1 MKKQIL
7 LIAAL
12 LVPALLP
19 AQNLA
24 WPEVTT
30 ESRPAARWWWMGSA
44 VDKDNLTRNLEEYA
58 GAGMGTMEI
67 TPIYGVQGN
76 ESKDIPF
83 LSPQWMQ
90 MLRHTESEAS
100 RLGMQIDMNT
110 GTGWPFGGPE
120 VAIEDAACKLLIE
133 EYHLKG
139 GERLSRKIEVTDA
152 KQLPFSR
159 LERLMAFNDAAAPL
173 KTSKKKS
180 ACIDLTD
187 KVKDGTL
194 HWKAPKG
201 NWRLIAAFCGKTL
214 QKVKRAA
221 PGGEG
226 YVMNHFSSR
235 AVNNY
240 LGRFER
246 AFAGQFPGNAAGD
259 ATAYPHNFFNDSY
272 EVYKADW
279 TEGLFDEFLSRRG
292 YKLEEHLPEF
302 LAEGER
308 TDVARRIISDYRETL
323 AELLQENFTRQWT
336 EWAHR
341 HGSKTRNQAHGSP
354 GNLIDL
360 YATVDV
366 PECEGFGLSDFGIR
380 GLHRDS
386 LTRPNDSDLSMLKY
400 ASSAAHIAG
409 KPYTSSE
416 TFTWLTEHFRTSLS
430 QCKPDIDLM
439 FVSGVNHTYFH
450 GITNSPAQAAWPG
463 WKFYATVDMSP
474 TNSIWRDAP
483 AFFRYIARCQSF
495 LQMGQPDNDFLVYLP
510 VYDMWHE
517 QKGRLLMFDI
527 HGMAKR
533 APRFIEAVH
542 RINDAGYDMDYISD
556 NFIRTAACRDGKI
569 VTSGGAVYKALV
581 IPGARLMP
589 ADVLKKLQTLAEE
602 GATIVF
608 LDQHPEDVPGYAD
621 LDRRRAD
628 FNRTLA
634 EIKKLGDA
642 VGDKQRV
649 LSGTDY
655 AHTLAQT
662 AAVPEAMK
670 TTFDL
675 SCIRRTHAD
684 GHHYFISALTDKDTE
699 AWIPL
704 AVSARSA
711 MLYNPMD
718 GTSGKARLRRK
729 DGRTEI
735 FLQLASGESVIV
747 KTFTDADVQAPEF
760 CYWTGRGFFDKL
772 RMTESRMTEGRMTKS
787 EMTEGKRVISLEKW
801 GFRFVQSA
809 PAVSNVPD
817 SVSPG
822 SWTDL
827 SFGGA
832 ETTMGTACY
841 STVFTVENPAAAG
854 DWLLSLGDVRESA
867 RVRINGREV
876 ATLWAVPYRCYIGQ
890 YLRRGENTLEVE
902 VTNLPA
908 NRIADMDKRG
918 VKWRIFKDINIAAL
932 GYKKG
937 DYAGWKPVPSGLLG
951 PVLIVPVETISNGST
966 AN

>member
-1 MKKQIL
+1 MKRQIL
-7 LIAAL
+7 LILAL
-12 LVPALLP
+12 FAVAILS
-19 AQNLA
+19 AQDIA

-30 ESRPAARWWWMGSA
+30 EAKPAARWWWMGSA
-44 VDKDNLTRNLEEYA
+44 VDKENLTRNLEEYA
-58 GAGMGTMEI
+58 AAGMGTMEV

-76 ESKDIPF
+76 DANEIQF
-83 LSPQWMQ
+83 LSPEWMQ
-90 MLRHTESEAS
+90 MLQHTESEAS

-120 VAIEDAACKLLIE
+120 VAVEDAACKLFIT
-133 EYHLKG
+133 EYRLKG
-139 GERLSRKIEVTDA
+139 GERLACKVEVADA
-152 KQLPFSR
+152 KQRPYAE
-159 LERLMAFNDAAAPL
+159 LERLMAFGPARCL
-173 KTSKKKS
+173 
-180 ACIDLTD
+180 DLTA
-187 KVKDGTL
+187 KVKDGVL
-194 HWKAPKG
+194 DWKAPKG
-201 NWRLIAAFCGKTL
+201 EWRLIAAFCGKTL

-226 YVMNHFSSR
+226 YVMNHFSAR
-235 AVNNY
+235 AVRNY
-240 LGRFER
+240 LERFER
-246 AFAGQFPGNAAGD
+246 AFSGHTAGATRLA

-279 TEGLFDEFLSRRG
+279 TAGLFDEFFARRG

-308 TDVARRIISDYRETL
+308 TDAARRIISDYRETL
-323 AELLQENFTRQWT
+323 GELLQENFTRQWT

-380 GLHRDS
+380 GLRKDS

-439 FVSGVNHTYFH
+439 FISGVNHTYFH
-450 GITNSPAQAAWPG
+450 GTTYSPAEAAWPG

-483 AFFRYIARCQSF
+483 AFFQYITRCQSF
-495 LQMGQPDNDFLVYLP
+495 LQMGKPDNDFLVYLP
-510 VYDMWHE
+510 LYDLWQE
-517 QKGRLLMFDI
+517 QDGRLLMFDI
-527 HGMAKR
+527 HKMAKR

-556 NFIRTAACRDGKI
+556 NFIRTAKVVDGKI
-569 VTSGGAVYKALV
+569 VTSGGTAYKALV

-589 ADVLKKLQTLAEE
+589 ADVLEKLMNLAKG
-602 GATIVF
+602 GATVVF
-608 LDQHPEDVPGYAD
+608 LDQYPEDVPGYAR
-621 LDRRRAD
+621 LKERRAE
-628 FNRTLA
+628 FNRILSDVRKMGSTPEGA
-634 EIKKLGDA
+634 G
-642 VGDKQRV
+642 RV
-649 LSGTDY
+649 IFGTDY
-655 AHTLAQT
+655 AGTLAQT
-662 AAVPEAMK
+662 MAVPEVMK
-670 TTFDL
+670 TGFGL
-675 SCIRRTHAD
+675 SCIRRTHAE
-684 GHHYFISALTDKDTE
+684 GVHYFISALTAKDTE
-699 AWIPL
+699 AWISL

-718 GTSGKARLRRK
+718 GTSGKARLRQK
-729 DGRTEI
+729 DGKTEV
-735 FLQLASGESVIV
+735 FLQLASGESVLL
-747 KTFTDADVQAPEF
+747 KTFAEVDVQAPAWKY
-760 CYWTGRGFFDKL
+760 CTPC
-772 RMTESRMTEGRMTKS
+772 TTQEGGLAQNKIPAR
-787 EMTEGKRVISLEKW
+787 RW
-801 GFRFVQSA
+801 GFRLVESI
-809 PAVSNVPD
+809 PAVNNVPD
-817 SVSPG
+817 SISLG

-827 SFGGA
+827 SFAGA
-832 ETTMGTACY
+832 ETTMGTGCY
-841 STVFTVENPAAAG
+841 TTTFMVENPAAAE

-876 ATLWAVPYRCYIGQ
+876 ATLWAVPYRCFIGQ
-890 YLRRGENTLEVE
+890 YLRPGKNTLEVE

-908 NRIADMDKRG
+908 NRIADMDRRG
-918 VKWRIFKDINIAAL
+918 VKWRIFKDINMAAL

-937 DYAGWKPVPSGLLG
+937 TYAGWQPVPSGLLG
-951 PVLIVPVETISNGST
+951 PVRILPVRTIKE
-966 AN
+966 